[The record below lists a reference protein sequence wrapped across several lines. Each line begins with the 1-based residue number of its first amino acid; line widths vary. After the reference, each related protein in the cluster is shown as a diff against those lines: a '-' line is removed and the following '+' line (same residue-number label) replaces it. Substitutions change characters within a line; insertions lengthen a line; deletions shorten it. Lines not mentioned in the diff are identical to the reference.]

1 MNDNSVIGVAR
12 PFARLAVFPNRV
24 SSHPQ
29 RRRRKHKGK
38 SVATTD
44 ELVLH
49 RIFIAIFIVAAIAGA
64 GYLTYFLSRR

>member
-1 MNDNSVIGVAR
+1 
-12 PFARLAVFPNRV
+12 V
-24 SSHPQ
+24 SSHPH
-29 RRRRKHKGK
+29 RRRRKNKGK

-64 GYLTYFLSRR
+64 GYLTCFLSRR